1 MAEVSIDATLSGVVS
16 WTITD
21 EAMERGSHALG
32 VDGRYWLVDPVA
44 DDEALKKAEALGE
57 PAAVLQLL
65 DRHPRDCEELARR
78 YGVPHLRLPEE
89 VPDSPF
95 ELRRMVW
102 LKPWKELALWWPE
115 REILLV
121 PEAIGTASYFAVDRR
136 AGIHNFLRLKPPA
149 KLREFSPQHLLC
161 GHGPPLHE
169 DVASAISE
177 AVAKSRKDAPKAA
190 WKGIKAFTPG
200 RNRS

>member
-1 MAEVSIDATLSGVVS
+1 MATVSIDSTLSGIVS
-16 WTITD
+16 WTIDD
-21 EAMERGSHALG
+21 EPMERGSHALSA
-32 VDGRYWLVDPVA
+32 DGRFWLVDPVA
-44 DDEALKKAEALGE
+44 DDEALAMAEALGE

-65 DRHPRDCEELARR
+65 DRHPRDCEELAER

-95 ELRRMVW
+95 EMHRMVW
-102 LKPWKELALWWPE
+102 IKRWRELALWWPE

-121 PEAIGTASYFAVDRR
+121 PEAIGTASYFAVGRS
-136 AGIHNFLRLKPPA
+136 AGIHNFLRLKPPD

-169 DVASAISE
+169 GAATAISE
-177 AVAKSRKDAPKAA
+177 AVDKSRKDMPKAA
-190 WKGIKAFTPG
+190 WEGIKAFTPG
-200 RNRS
+200 GN